1 MVTLSGAASFTTTAD
16 ASGNFSFTTLSNGAY
31 TLTPSS
37 ATATFSPSSQAVSI
51 SNANVSAISFTGT
64 ATSNVIFF
72 DDFTGATLS
81 SQWVAM
87 NRAGD
92 YSNGEQECYNPSQVS
107 VSNSNLVITT
117 VAQATTCGDSTH
129 SPGQFPF
136 LSGMVQWKTFN
147 FTYGTVEFRAKT
159 AGGRG
164 SWPAVWMLGA
174 NCQASNVN
182 SADNVGTCNWPQA
195 GSDEIDI
202 VEMSDN
208 NYISVGHDMF
218 VSSGGQACFQN
229 AATDTS
235 QNWHVYT
242 MTWTAGTVSYGIDG
256 QAAGCSHTSNVPSQP
271 MFLIINNAISP
282 NWTVVAGDFPQTMQV
297 DYVKVTQP

>member
-1 MVTLSGAASFTTTAD
+1 LV
-16 ASGNFSFTTLSNGAY
+16 NGSY
-31 TLTPSS
+31 TVTPSS
-37 ATATFSPSSQAVSI
+37 STATFSPTSQSVTI
-51 SNANVSAISFTGT
+51 SNANVSGVNFT
-64 ATSNVIFF
+64 ATATANVIFF
-72 DDFTGATLS
+72 DDFLGTTLS

-87 NRAGD
+87 NRHGD
-92 YSNGEQECYNPSQVS
+92 YSNGELQCYLPANVS
-107 VSNSNLVITT
+107 VSGGNLNIQTL
-117 VAQATTCGDSTH
+117 AQTQSCGDSDHAAGSWNFT
-129 SPGQFPF
+129 
-136 LSGMVQWKTFN
+136 SGMVQWGTFN

-159 AGGRG
+159 AGGQG
-164 SWPAVWMLGA
+164 SWPAVWLLGY
-174 NCQASNVN
+174 NCQASNVL
-182 SADNVGTCNWPQA
+182 SADNVGACNWPNA

-229 AATDTS
+229 ASSDTS

-242 MTWTAGTVSYGIDG
+242 MTWKSGSVSYAIDG
-256 QAAGCSHTSNVPSQP
+256 QPAGCSHTSGVPNTP

-282 NWTVVAGDFPQTMQV
+282 NWTVAPSSFPQTMQI

>member
-1 MVTLSGAASFTTTAD
+1 
-16 ASGNFSFTTLSNGAY
+16 
-31 TLTPSS
+31 
-37 ATATFSPSSQAVSI
+37 VSV
-51 SNANVSAISFTGT
+51 SNANVSGVSFTAT
-64 ATSNVIFF
+64 STSNVIFF
-72 DDFTGATLS
+72 DDFTGTTLNT
-81 SQWVAM
+81 QWVAM

-136 LSGMVQWKTFN
+136 LSGMIQWKTFN

-174 NCQASNVN
+174 NCQASNVS
-182 SADNVGTCNWPQA
+182 SADNIGTCNWPQA

-202 VEMSDN
+202 VEMTSN

-229 AATDTS
+229 ASSDTS

-242 MTWTAGTVSYGIDG
+242 MTWKAGSVTYAVDG
-256 QAAGCSHTSNVPSQP
+256 QGAGCSHTSNVPSMP

-282 NWTVVAGDFPQTMQV
+282 NWTVVPADFPQTMQV